1 MLIGLLFL
9 LIGAGDDMI
18 SLPAPDFTNASIEEC
33 MEKRRSVRGYKD
45 KELSLQQI
53 SNILWAAQG
62 ITEDRRGF
70 RTVPSA
76 GATYPLD
83 VFVAKKDGLYR
94 YIPASHALKQE
105 IGKDIRKDIA
115 KAALGQGFISDAGM
129 VVIITAVFER
139 TALRYG
145 NRAARYVHIEAG
157 HCAQNIH
164 LEAVALGLGS
174 VPVGAFRDDDLSKL
188 LKLKDEE
195 PLYIIPVGFPRP

>member
-9 LIGAGDDMI
+9 LVSGGDDMI
-18 SLPAPDFTNASIEEC
+18 SLPAPDFSNASIEEC

-53 SNILWAAQG
+53 SNMLWAAQG
-62 ITEDRRGF
+62 ITEERRGF
-70 RTVPSA
+70 RTAPSA
-76 GATYPLD
+76 GATYPLE
-83 VFVAKKDGLYR
+83 VFIAKKDGLFR
-94 YIPASHALKQE
+94 YIPHSHGMKRE

-115 KAALGQGFISDAGM
+115 NAALGQGFISNAGM
-129 VVIITAVFER
+129 VVVITAVFER

-195 PLYIIPVGFPRP
+195 PLYIIPVGHPR